1 MKAKIIL
8 SIIALFVLLLNSCE
22 KVEFGNDFLDK
33 AESGADVTRDTI
45 FNSYLYANRYLTSAY
60 YSLPY
65 GLPTA
70 QTNKGFK
77 MQIDV
82 LESLT
87 DLNHTYSLTWGT
99 VNKLYYN
106 MDYNSTIESVQP
118 FNTKYSFSGR
128 GNWAAIRT
136 CWDIIENA
144 DRIPADDNTPA
155 KILIRKEE
163 IKKMKAEAKMIIA
176 LHYCDMYRHY
186 GGLPWVDRTYTS
198 SEAPKIKR
206 STSLETL
213 NKIVALIEE
222 AEDDLPWVNADKND
236 DGRFTKASALGLKAR
251 ILLFGAS
258 PLFNSKD
265 GPYLAGTASS
275 ENYTYHGGYSS
286 DLWKRAADAAK
297 ELLDG
302 AEANGYKLVNTGN
315 PRKDFQDA
323 YYKRNNGEV
332 LISTRVRFAGLDFWN
347 AAYIWNAAA
356 SEYGVAC
363 PTKEYVDMFPMANGL
378 KTTDAGSGFN
388 PLYPYAGRDPRL
400 YETVLVNGD
409 PEYQGRTAELYED
422 GTGASPKTNGRET
435 LFGAPLTRTGFKVRK
450 FLLDTD
456 RNFASNTRG
465 LPVHWPYLRLAEIY
479 LTYAEALNEVNGG
492 PTPEAYE
499 AINKVR
505 NRVQNIGVSNDI
517 KPGLSQDEFRIAV
530 LNERAIEF
538 GYEEVRWYDII
549 RHKMDYVFTNRLHG
563 QYTKA
568 TNAAKTTFTYETR
581 ELPLRKW
588 NKDFSRKWY
597 LSAFPAT
604 EVNKGY
610 GLTQNPGW

>member
-8 SIIALFVLLLNSCE
+8 STITFFVMLLFSCE
-22 KVEFGNDFLDK
+22 KLEFGNEFLKKDD
-33 AESGADVTRDTI
+33 SGGDVNIDTI

-60 YSLPY
+60 ASLPY

-70 QTNKGFK
+70 QTDKGFK
-77 MQIDV
+77 MAIDV

-99 VNKLYYN
+99 VNKNYYN
-106 MDYNSTIESVQP
+106 MGYNSTTEAVSQ
-118 FNTKYSFSGR
+118 FTTKYPFSGR

-136 CWDIIENA
+136 CWNIIENA
-144 DRIPADDNTPA
+144 DRIPADDKTPE
-155 KILIRKEE
+155 KILKRKEE
-163 IKKMKAEAKMIIA
+163 IKKMKGEAKMIIA

-186 GGLPWVDRTYTS
+186 GGLPWVDRTYKA
-198 SEAPKIKR
+198 SEVPQLPR
-206 STSLETL
+206 LGSLETL
-213 NKIVALIEE
+213 NKIVALIED
-222 AEDDLPWVNADKND
+222 AEDDLPWAIADKND
-236 DGRFTKASALGLKAR
+236 DGRFTKAAALGLKAR

-258 PLFNSKD
+258 PLFND
-265 GPYLAGTASS
+265 RTEGPYLVENAS
-275 ENYTYHGGYSS
+275 NAKYTYHGYQP
-286 DLWKRAADAAK
+286 DLWQRAADAAK

-302 AEANGYKLVNTGN
+302 AEANGYRLVNTGN
-315 PRKDFQDA
+315 YRKDFQDA

-363 PTKEYVDMFPMANGL
+363 PTKEYVDMFPMANGM
-378 KTTDAGSGFN
+378 KTTDPGSGFD
-388 PLYPYAGRDPRL
+388 PKYPYASRDPRL

-409 PEYQGRTAELYED
+409 PQFQGRTVELYED
-422 GTGASPKTNGRET
+422 GTGASTKTNGRET
-435 LFGAPLTRTGFKVRK
+435 LFGSPLIRTGFKVRK

-479 LTYAEALNEVNGG
+479 LTYAEALNEVNGR

-499 AINKVR
+499 AVDKVR
-505 NRVQNIGVSNDI
+505 NRV
-517 KPGLSQDEFRIAV
+517 GLGNLKRDLDKDAFNEAIIT
-530 LNERAIEF
+530 ERALEF

-549 RHKMDYVFTNRLHG
+549 RRKMDYVFKNRLHG
-563 QYTKA
+563 EYTIA
-568 TNAAKTTFTYETR
+568 TNAAKTTFKYETR
-581 ELPLRKW
+581 ELPKRGW
-588 NKDFSRKWY
+588 SENFSRKWY

-604 EVNKGY
+604 EVNKRY
-610 GLTQNPGW
+610 GLIQNPGW

>member
-8 SIIALFVLLLNSCE
+8 STIALFVLLLNSCE

-33 AESGADVTRDTI
+33 DPSGGDVTRDTI

-60 YSLPY
+60 SSLPY

-77 MQIDV
+77 MAIDV

-106 MDYNSTIESVQP
+106 MDYNATIESVQP
-118 FNTKYSFSGR
+118 FNTKYPFSGR
-128 GNWAAIRT
+128 GNWAAIRI

-144 DRIPADDNTPA
+144 DRIPDSNPEA
-155 KILIRKEE
+155 

-186 GGLPWVDRTYTS
+186 GGLPWVDRTYTA
-198 SEAPKIKR
+198 SEVPQIKR

-213 NKIVALIEE
+213 NKIVALIDE
-222 AEDDLPWVNADKND
+222 AAADLSWVNADKND

-265 GPYLAGTASS
+265 GPYLGGEASS
-275 ENYTYHGGYSS
+275 KFYTYHGGYNA

-302 AEANGYKLVNTGN
+302 AEANGYKLVSTGN
-315 PRKDFQDA
+315 FRKDFQDA
-323 YYKRNNGEV
+323 YYKRANGEV

-363 PTKEYVDMFPMANGL
+363 PTKEYVDMFPMSNGL
-378 KTTDAGSGFN
+378 KTTDPGSGYDAN
-388 PLYPYAGRDPRL
+388 YPYANRDPRL

-409 PEYQGRTAELYED
+409 PQYQGRTVELYED
-422 GTGASPKTNGRET
+422 GSGLSPKTNGRET
-435 LFGAPLTRTGFKVRK
+435 LFGAPLTRTGFKLRK

-465 LPVHWPYLRLAEIY
+465 IPVHWPYLRLAEIY
-479 LTYAEALNEVNGG
+479 LTYAEALNEVNDG
-492 PTPEAYE
+492 PTPDAYE
-499 AINKVR
+499 AVNKVR
-505 NRVQNIGVSNDI
+505 NRVGLGDL
-517 KPGLSQDEFRIAV
+517 KTGLSKNQFTEAI
-530 LNERAIEF
+530 LTERALEF

-549 RHKMDYVFTNRLHG
+549 RRKMDYVFTNRLHG
-563 QYTKA
+563 EYTKA
-568 TNAAKTTFTYETR
+568 TNAAKTTFRYETR

-588 NKDFSRKWY
+588 NNDFSPKWY

-610 GLTQNPGW
+610 GLTQNPGWE